1 MGFTGTVRL
10 AGAACVALLLAVN
23 TAQARDD
30 ASLDDF
36 FSEYRALAH
45 SPKTLPVFPMPLCGG
60 GEVER
65 APGYVAGDGTGD
77 FAFVVADGSEDL
89 ESVYRLER
97 GGDCVTELEF
107 SLPLEVDMAR
117 GGVCTLVVT
126 EELVALPR
134 DGEVLHNIAGLSD
147 QNLGCF
153 VTYKLNLQTDRRTRI
168 LDSSV
173 VSAQA
178 SSFNPSPYSADIKR
192 PVFTTVNRMA
202 TLRTDGSYRFTNILR
217 TGNPVPTASCPTA
230 VLAEMRARPA
240 VSRNRILSTAEFN
253 ETSCGGD
260 RDELRMLVVTYD
272 ADADSYSAIGVD
284 ATTPATGELVLPSV
298 LIGHPDFEIFMTNG
312 VNQETRTQALYY
324 FDVAPGGD
332 AVTAARVED
341 LYADVGVEPGLLPVY
356 RSLAPG
362 YTASG
367 QPVMLGAGEC
377 QYRGV
382 VRGENCLVAFG
393 PAPGSTGAQQSRRLA
408 RIAGWGRAL
417 PGYPAEVFPNVRFAI
432 ASGPTVLLSI
442 DAFLVDLTYLNRSY
456 TQVTIDGYRP
466 SVAAGDKLRFGRA
479 LKNGKLR
486 VEQVRPLA
494 REPLSNRV
502 TSGATGRGFAPADR
516 VGEEA
521 IAGLREASVKLDV
534 YDAAGDLVSSRGYP
548 RANDTRALF
557 RLRDFN
563 GSGSDELAVA
573 GFDDNGRT
581 VVTVKDGRS
590 GKLLGTWSFAA
601 VFRPEFA
608 AMVDDVNG
616 NGSEEFAILGIDPD
630 GEIRAH
636 LRDGSTGKTITRI
649 SFGDG
654 TRAVGFTAVANRQG
668 QRRWLTVLTTDDDG
682 KTTAITRNT
691 GNGNVVS
698 RVGFGTDTVPLV
710 FGTHSGIGD
719 EAGGVLVLVGMR
731 PDQGNHRVILKHVV
745 SGNQVAAFGLP
756 RNFSPVDV
764 TEVKDYAGDGVTDLL
779 FVSTDLAGQIRLTV
793 KEPTTGRTIKQF
805 LVD

>member
-1 MGFTGTVRL
+1 MGFTGIFRL
-10 AGAACVALLLAVN
+10 AGAACVGLLLAVS
-23 TAQARDD
+23 TAHARGD

-36 FSEYRALAH
+36 FSEYRALAY
-45 SPKTLPVFPMPLCGG
+45 SPNVMPVFPMPLCGG

-65 APGYVAGDGTGD
+65 APNFIAGDGTGD
-77 FAFVVADGSEDL
+77 FAFVVADDSEDL

-107 SLPLEVDMAR
+107 SLPLEVEMQR
-117 GGVCTLVVT
+117 GGLCTLVVT

-134 DGEVLHNIAGLSD
+134 DEEVLHNVAGLDD

-153 VTYKLNLQTDRRTRI
+153 VTYKLNLQNGKRTRI
-168 LDSSV
+168 LDSSA

-178 SSFNPSPYSADIKR
+178 SSFNPSPYSADIRR

-202 TLRTDGSYRFTNILR
+202 TVRTDGSFRFTNILR
-217 TGNPVPTASCPTA
+217 AGNPVPTTNCPTA
-230 VLAEMRARPA
+230 ILAEMRARPA
-240 VSRNRILSTAEFN
+240 VSRNRILATAEFN

-260 RDELRMLVVTYD
+260 NDELRMLVVTYD
-272 ADADSYSAIGVD
+272 AASDSYSATGVD
-284 ATTPATGELVLPSV
+284 ATDPATGELVLPSL

-312 VNQETRTQALYY
+312 VNQVTRAQGLYY

-332 AVTAARVED
+332 AVAAEPVED
-341 LYADVGVEPGLLPVY
+341 LYADVGAEPGLLPVY

-377 QYRGV
+377 KYRGV
-382 VRGENCLVAFG
+382 VRDESCLVVIG
-393 PAPGSTGAQQSRRLA
+393 PAPGNAGAQQRRRLA
-408 RIAGWGRAL
+408 RVAGWGRDF
-417 PGYPAEVFPNVRFAI
+417 PGYPAGIFTNVRFAI
-432 ASGPTVLLSI
+432 ASGPTVLLNLDS
-442 DAFLVDLTYLNRSY
+442 FEVDLTFLGRSY
-456 TQVTIDGYRP
+456 TQVTLDGYRP
-466 SVAAGDKLRFGRA
+466 SVAAGDKLRFGRP

-494 REPLSNRV
+494 REPLSNPV
-502 TSGATGRGFAPADR
+502 TVGATGRGYAPADR
-516 VGEEA
+516 IGEEA
-521 IAGLREASVKLDV
+521 IAGLREASVKLEV
-534 YDAAGDLVSSRGYP
+534 YDAAGEKASSRGYP

-563 GSGSDELAVA
+563 GSGADELAVA
-573 GFDDNGRT
+573 GFDDDGRT

-608 AMVDDVNG
+608 AMVDDLNG

-630 GEIRAH
+630 GAIRAH

-654 TRAVGFTAVANRQG
+654 ARAVGFTAVENRQG
-668 QRRWLTVLTTDDDG
+668 QRRWLTVLTTDDEG
-682 KTTAITRNT
+682 KTSAITRNT
-691 GNGNVVS
+691 GNGSVVS
-698 RVGFGTDTVPLV
+698 RIGFGDDTVPMV
-710 FGTHSGIGD
+710 FGTHSGVGD
-719 EAGGVLVLVGMR
+719 EEGGVLVLVGMR
-731 PDQGNHRVILKHVV
+731 PDRGNHRVILKNVV
-745 SGNQVAAFGLP
+745 SGKQVAAFGLP

-793 KEPTTGRTIKQF
+793 KEPTTGRTVKQF